1 MESQRNNLSTG
12 LMVIAGVVGA
22 IMGFL
27 LVRLLTWIF
36 GSTWGIICAIF
47 VLVVVAYTLYKVI
60 IE

>member
-1 MESQRNNLSTG
+1 MEPQRNNLSTG
-12 LMVIAGVVGA
+12 LMVIAGICGA

-36 GSTWGIICAIF
+36 GSTWGIICAI
-47 VLVVVAYTLYKVI
+47 VTLAIIAYTLYKVI